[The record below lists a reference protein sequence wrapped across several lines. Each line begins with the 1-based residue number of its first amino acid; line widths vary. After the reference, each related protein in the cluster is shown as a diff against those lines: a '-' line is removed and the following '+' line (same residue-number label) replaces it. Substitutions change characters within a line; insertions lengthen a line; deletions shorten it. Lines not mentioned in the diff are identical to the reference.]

1 MKCTPVLF
9 YSLPEGLTRD
19 QNIAIILA
27 GGTWTLL
34 HLIHV
39 LDKGGWRFEAGKEEA
54 GMTKPI
60 RDIQQAYPPDVAHDL
75 ARAVAILKAGG
86 CREIYL
92 FGSTATGDRHAG
104 SDIDLAVRGCPPHA
118 FFQLLGQLLSD
129 LDHPVDL
136 VDLDLPG
143 PFVEA
148 LLRSETLV
156 YLG

>member
-1 MKCTPVLF
+1 M
-9 YSLPEGLTRD
+9 
-19 QNIAIILA
+19 
-27 GGTWTLL
+27 
-34 HLIHV
+34 
-39 LDKGGWRFEAGKEEA
+39 GKEDVD
-54 GMTKPI
+54 MTKPI
-60 RDIQQAYPPDVAHDL
+60 HEIEHAHPTDVARDL

-92 FGSTATGDRHAG
+92 FGSTATGARHAG

-129 LDHPVDL
+129 LEHPVDL

-148 LLRSETLV
+148 LLSSETLV
-156 YLG
+156 HLG